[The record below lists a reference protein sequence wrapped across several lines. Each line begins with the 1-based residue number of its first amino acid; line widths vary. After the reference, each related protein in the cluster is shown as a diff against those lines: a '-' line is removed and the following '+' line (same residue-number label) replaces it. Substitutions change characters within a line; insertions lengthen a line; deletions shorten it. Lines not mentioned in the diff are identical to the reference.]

1 MPNSGQLLESSTS
14 VCNLAILNSERES
27 GILWYIRVQTFG
39 PNIGGGYSH
48 NSQLLMLLWVFSS
61 GAKMAQIHPWPSLE
75 WIHVDPLRPVAIA
88 EIPLTWRSHIQQP
101 AIHGDVSLQMGL
113 MGICFR
119 NSQGHFSCCLRSASV
134 SIKDDLRTN
143 PCCSTACKSDDTRA
157 EDGTAQ
163 WKSSRKSLLKST
175 GTGYW
180 AEYFA
185 DSEWKAKSAFKDH
198 HAEARDH
205 SVMQPE
211 CVNCNSFWMEE
222 TTYSVATFSLIH
234 FFPNWGTHWK

>member
-61 GAKMAQIHPWPSLE
+61 GAKMAQVHPWPSLE

-163 WKSSRKSLLKST
+163 
-175 GTGYW
+175 
-180 AEYFA
+180 
-185 DSEWKAKSAFKDH
+185 
-198 HAEARDH
+198 
-205 SVMQPE
+205 
-211 CVNCNSFWMEE
+211 
-222 TTYSVATFSLIH
+222 
-234 FFPNWGTHWK
+234 